1 MPRSHARHRVATVA
15 AVIGLALSGSVL
27 TAPTAQAAPKLTWKE
42 IGYKTELKKSGTRG
56 FQLYHHPHNIGAITW
71 AADPLVGSWTGDSL
85 YVNDKRGDGY
95 YVVGQV
101 KNASTGKMII
111 NINTKG
117 KPAPSKVKKTKN
129 LKEGTKIKLR
139 ACIKK
144 GSTNHGCTSWFS
156 AKA

>member
-1 MPRSHARHRVATVA
+1 MPRSNVRRRTAAVA

-27 TAPTAQAAPKLTWKE
+27 TAPAAQAAPKLTWKE
-42 IGYKTELKKSGTRG
+42 TALKENLKKDGSRS
-56 FQLYHHPHNIGAITW
+56 FQLYHHPHNIGAVTW
-71 AADPLVGSWTGDSL
+71 AADPLVGIWTGDTL
-85 YVNDKRGDGY
+85 YINDKRSDGY

-101 KNASTGKMII
+101 KQVSTGKTII

-117 KPAPSKVKKTKN
+117 KTAPSEVKKTKN
-129 LKEGTKIKLR
+129 LKEGTKIQFR